1 VGCSWTLPFRRS
13 PAQPSGTFSIDY
25 STSLRAHR
33 SYVEV
38 VKSRPSQLSR
48 WSPPCRWQAAAGGS
62 PAVQFVSSPLVILFH
77 VDRPSSEIGDGP
89 IQAQTS
95 KQSWPKSSMRAV
107 QNPVWN
113 SHVRS
118 TGAVMSQSF
127 GGSPVAKNLPGQDI
141 EQQRT
146 AQEPPPPR
154 SPYLWQSHTSV
165 KRKGKQTHVMVQQ
178 PSALGTWHHFF
189 RARVAGKCFNCFT

>member
-25 STSLRAHR
+25 SASLHAHR

-38 VKSRPSQLSR
+38 IKSRPSQLSR

-146 AQEPPPPR
+146 AQEPPPPPV
-154 SPYLWQSHTSV
+154 SLSMAISY
-165 KRKGKQTHVMVQQ
+165 KRKAERKANPCH
-178 PSALGTWHHFF
+178 GTTAFSVGYMASF
-189 RARVAGKCFNCFT
+189 LSRQSSR